1 MELVLRKKRPPV
13 DFPLYIRSSNTKVL
27 AGVRWVHQ
35 NLCSNVMALTEEQ
48 SEKHCWVC
56 FATERDDHGA
66 EWVSPC
72 RCKGCTKW
80 IHQSC
85 LQRWLDEKQKGNSGG
100 AVNCPQCG
108 TEYCII
114 FPKMGPLVYFLQ
126 QADRALSRASPFAA
140 VGVVVGTV
148 YWSAVTYGAVT
159 VMQVVGH
166 KKGLFVMERA
176 DPLFLLMGLPTI
188 PVLLVLGKMIRWE
201 DYLLRLWLRYSYK
214 HGPSSGGGGYLPPL
228 RVQGPGAGDH
238 LSMSRTLCGAL
249 IFPSIASLLGR
260 LLFRRVTSNLQRT
273 ILGGIAFVL
282 IKGVLKVY
290 FKQQQYIM
298 QANRHIVNYP
308 ESYTNRPGGEGEVNT
323 EDSGNE

>member
-1 MELVLRKKRPPV
+1 
-13 DFPLYIRSSNTKVL
+13 
-27 AGVRWVHQ
+27 
-35 NLCSNVMALTEEQ
+35 MALAEEQ
-48 SEKHCWVC
+48 PEKHCWVC
-56 FATERDDHGA
+56 FATERDDHSA

-100 AVNCPQCG
+100 AVSCPQCG
-108 TEYCII
+108 TEYHIT

-126 QADRALSRASPFAA
+126 QVDRALSRVSPFAA

-166 KKGLFVMERA
+166 KKGLYVMERA

-188 PVLLVLGKMIRWE
+188 PVVLVLGKMIRWE
-201 DYLLRLWLRYSYK
+201 DYLVRLWQRYSYRGK
-214 HGPSSGGGGYLPPL
+214 LPLGNSRYLP
-228 RVQGPGAGDH
+228 RVPVDGPGSGDH
-238 LSMSRTLCGAL
+238 LSVSRTLCGAL
-249 IFPSIASLLGR
+249 IFPSIASLVGR
-260 LLFRRVTSNLQRT
+260 LLFGRMPSNLQRT
-273 ILGGIAFVL
+273 VLGGIAFVL

-290 FKQQQYIM
+290 FKQQQYII
-298 QANRHIVNYP
+298 QANRQILNYP
-308 ESYTNRPGGEGEVNT
+308 ERNGEGQPEGEEEDT

>member
-1 MELVLRKKRPPV
+1 MACVDEPP
-13 DFPLYIRSSNTKVL
+13 
-27 AGVRWVHQ
+27 
-35 NLCSNVMALTEEQ
+35 
-48 SEKHCWVC
+48 EKHCWVC
-56 FATERDDHGA
+56 FATEKEDRAA

-108 TEYCII
+108 TEYRIV

-126 QADRALSRASPFAA
+126 QVDRALSRASPFAA
-140 VGVVVGTV
+140 AGVVVGTV

-166 KKGLFVMERA
+166 KKGLDVMERA

-188 PVLLVLGKMIRWE
+188 PVMLVLGKMIRWE
-201 DYLLRLWLRYSYK
+201 DYVVRLWQRHSSKLQIFSGLVPGVGRALPRVPAEGSY
-214 HGPSSGGGGYLPPL
+214 G
-228 RVQGPGAGDH
+228 GDH
-238 LSMSRTLCGAL
+238 LSVSRTLCGAL
-249 IFPSIASLLGR
+249 IFPSVANLVGR

-273 ILGGIAFVL
+273 ILGGIAFVV

-290 FKQQQYIM
+290 FKQQQYLI
-298 QANRHIVNYP
+298 QANRHILNYP
-308 ESYTNRPGGEGEVNT
+308 EPEGRADSAFEDDN

>member
-1 MELVLRKKRPPV
+1 MTNQAAAKGETREAAKH
-13 DFPLYIRSSNTKVL
+13 IT
-27 AGVRWVHQ
+27 
-35 NLCSNVMALTEEQ
+35 
-48 SEKHCWVC
+48 HCWVC

-214 HGPSSGGGGYLPPL
+214 HGPSSES
-228 RVQGPGAGDH
+228 RQQSGPGAGDH

>member
-1 MELVLRKKRPPV
+1 
-13 DFPLYIRSSNTKVL
+13 
-27 AGVRWVHQ
+27 
-35 NLCSNVMALTEEQ
+35 MALTEEQ
-48 SEKHCWVC
+48 PEKHCWVC
-56 FATERDDHGA
+56 FATERDDHSA

-85 LQRWLDEKQKGNSGG
+85 LQRWLDEKQKANSGG
-100 AVNCPQCG
+100 AVSCPQCG
-108 TEYCII
+108 TEYHII

-126 QADRALSRASPFAA
+126 QVDRALSRASPFAA

-166 KKGLFVMERA
+166 KKGLYVMERA

-201 DYLLRLWLRYSYK
+201 DYIVRLWHKYSSK
-214 HGPSSGGGGYLPPL
+214 RQSGGGGYLP
-228 RVQGPGAGDH
+228 RVPANGAGAGDH
-238 LSMSRTLCGAL
+238 MSVSRTLCGAL
-249 IFPSIASLLGR
+249 VFPSIASLVGR
-260 LLFRRVTSNLQRT
+260 LLFRRVSSNLQRT

-290 FKQQQYIM
+290 FKQQQYII
-298 QANRHIVNYP
+298 QTNRQILNYP
-308 ESYTNRPGGEGEVNT
+308 ERREDGRTEGE
-323 EDSGNE
+323 EDDAEHSGNE

>member
-1 MELVLRKKRPPV
+1 MACDEPP
-13 DFPLYIRSSNTKVL
+13 
-27 AGVRWVHQ
+27 
-35 NLCSNVMALTEEQ
+35 
-48 SEKHCWVC
+48 EKHCWVC
-56 FATERDDHGA
+56 FATEKEDRAA

-100 AVNCPQCG
+100 AVSCPQCG
-108 TEYCII
+108 TEYHIV

-126 QADRALSRASPFAA
+126 QVDRALSRASPFAA
-140 VGVVVGTV
+140 AGVVVGTV

-166 KKGLFVMERA
+166 KKGLDVMERA

-188 PVLLVLGKMIRWE
+188 PVMLVLGKMIRWE
-201 DYLLRLWLRYSYK
+201 DYVVRLWQRHSSKLQIFSGLVPGMGRSLPRIPAEGSY
-214 HGPSSGGGGYLPPL
+214 G
-228 RVQGPGAGDH
+228 GDH
-238 LSMSRTLCGAL
+238 LSVSRTLCGAL
-249 IFPSIASLLGR
+249 IFPSIASLVGR

-273 ILGGIAFVL
+273 ILGGIAFVV

-290 FKQQQYIM
+290 FKQQQYLI
-298 QANRHIVNYP
+298 QANRHILNYP
-308 ESYTNRPGGEGEVNT
+308 EAEGRADGAV
-323 EDSGNE
+323 EDGDSDGGNE